1 MRRKFFKPLF
11 NDCVVLEW
19 SSADPFFQCAQYL
32 TAWLKTPR
40 EWPSSGPRVSSL
52 ESSSLGASSRVQ
64 GRTRTSTHSNV
75 LRAGEEPE
83 EGARAVCKSMGVRSS
98 HPRIQIVTASL
109 TESRTSG
116 RGKKGDDLTGSRSLE
131 DNGRLVTMNQPL
143 LREHQMKFP
152 STAADGTQRCAQ
164 LDSSAG
170 EAGSVPSSVT

>member
-1 MRRKFFKPLF
+1 MVLGRPIFPMCPVLNCMAEDSPR
-11 NDCVVLEW
+11 VALEW
-19 SSADPFFQCAQYL
+19 S
-32 TAWLKTPR
+32 PR
-40 EWPSSGPRVSSL
+40 RVL
-52 ESSSLGASSRVQ
+52 ESRCTRVQ

-75 LRAGEEPE
+75 LRAGPRRPE
-83 EGARAVCKSMGVRSS
+83 EVGREGRYVRVWVCGPRTLESRSS
-98 HPRIQIVTASL
+98 PRH
-109 TESRTSG
+109 SRSHG
-116 RGKKGDDLTGSRSLE
+116 RADEGKKGDDLTGSRSLE